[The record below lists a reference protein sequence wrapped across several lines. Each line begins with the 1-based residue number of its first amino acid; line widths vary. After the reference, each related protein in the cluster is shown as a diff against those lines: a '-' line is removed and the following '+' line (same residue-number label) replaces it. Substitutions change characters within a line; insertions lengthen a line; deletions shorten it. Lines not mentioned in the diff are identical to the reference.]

1 MSPDSQPYS
10 RLNDRYQILSLI
22 GKGGMASVYKAHDEF
37 LDRHVAVKLFD
48 APLGEIAEVSNQE
61 HELQMLARLNH
72 HGLVT
77 LIDAGIV
84 ENKSRPLSRMYLVME
99 LITGPTLKKL
109 MAERALSG
117 REIAQIGFDLAESLQ
132 YIHANGV
139 IHRDVKPA
147 NVLMVA
153 YGENDDRPR
162 AKLADFGIAL
172 LTGGVSDP
180 AETIGTAAYLSPEQ
194 AMRDAIEPATDVY
207 SLGLCLLQ
215 AFTRELAFPGTPLES
230 ATARLIRDPAIP
242 ESLPPL
248 WVELLTAMTARNP
261 EDRPTSGEAAAALGE
276 LIGFERSLEERSSE
290 ARSSENGEADA
301 APAAQ
306 PAQIASPP
314 ETFDRI
320 ARVASRLLNAAI
332 VVIATENADG
342 TPQVLSCHGID
353 ASWIDPTAVLADP
366 SDGVGPLVPGAEALG
381 RVSGTVSR
389 ADDGHVVSTVW
400 VLDQEPLATSAY
412 DDQNLDDVAA
422 LAMREIELARPAV
435 AVRPADPERAEHVAL
450 RV

>member
-109 MAERALSG
+109 TAERVLSG

-147 NVLMVA
+147 NVLMVD

-194 AMRDAIEPATDVY
+194 AMRDTIEPSTDVY

-248 WVELLTAMTARNP
+248 WIELLTSMTARNP
-261 EDRPTSGEAAAALGE
+261 ADRPTSGEAASSLGE
-276 LIGFERSLEERSSE
+276 LIGFERSLESRASE
-290 ARSSENGEADA
+290 TSVADA

-306 PAQIASPP
+306 HTQVASPP

-342 TPQVLSCHGID
+342 SPLVLSHHGID
-353 ASWIDPTAVLADP
+353 ATWIDPSAVLGDP
-366 SDGVGPLVPGAEALG
+366 SEGVGPLVAGAEALG
-381 RVSGTVSR
+381 RVTGTVER
-389 ADDGHVVSTVW
+389 ADDGRVVSAVW
-400 VLDQEPLATSAY
+400 VLDEAPFAASAY
-412 DDQNLDDVAA
+412 DDQNLADVSS
-422 LAMREIELARPAV
+422 LAMREIELARHAG
-435 AVRPADPERAEHVAL
+435 AATPADPSAAEHVAL

>member
-1 MSPDSQPYS
+1 MSPDSQTYS
-10 RLNDRYQILSLI
+10 RLNDRYQIVSLI

-109 MAERALSG
+109 SAERVLSG

-147 NVLMVA
+147 NVLMVT
-153 YGENDDRPR
+153 YGESDDRPR

-194 AMRDAIEPATDVY
+194 AMRDTIEPSSDVY

-230 ATARLIRDPAIP
+230 ATARLIRDPSIP

-248 WVELLTAMTARNP
+248 WVDLLTAMTAREP
-261 EDRPTSGEAAAALGE
+261 GDRPTSGEAAAALGE
-276 LIGFERSLEERSSE
+276 LIGFERDLETRASE
-290 ARSSENGEADA
+290 PAEADA
-301 APAAQ
+301 APAAHHTQ
-306 PAQIASPP
+306 TPSPP

-320 ARVASRLLNAAI
+320 SRVASRLLNAAI
-332 VVIATENADG
+332 VIIATENADG
-342 TPQVLSCHGID
+342 APLLLANHGID
-353 ASWIDPTAVLADP
+353 AAWIDSSAMLVDP
-366 SDGVGPLVPGAEALG
+366 NDGVGPLVDGAESLE
-381 RVSGTVSR
+381 RVTGTVER
-389 ADDGHVVSTVW
+389 ADDGRVISAVW
-400 VLDQEPLATSAY
+400 VLDQRPLVASAY
-412 DDQNLDDVAA
+412 DDQNLSDVAGI
-422 LAMREIELARPAV
+422 AMREIALARPAL
-435 AVRPADPERAEHVAL
+435 AATPAGRVPAEPEAL

>member
-37 LDRHVAVKLFD
+37 LDRNVAVKLFD

-84 ENKSRPLSRMYLVME
+84 ENKTRHLSRMYLVME

-109 MAERALSG
+109 TADRVLSG

-153 YGENDDRPR
+153 YGESDDRPR

-172 LTGGVSDP
+172 LTGGASDTG
-180 AETIGTAAYLSPEQ
+180 ETIGTAAYLSPEQ
-194 AMRDAIEPATDVY
+194 AMRDTIEPATDVY

-215 AFTRELAFPGTPLES
+215 AFTREVAFPGTPLES

-248 WVELLTAMTARNP
+248 WVDLLTAMTAREP
-261 EDRPTSGEAAAALGE
+261 GDRPSSGEAAAALGE
-276 LIGFERSLEERSSE
+276 LIGFERSLESRASDD
-290 ARSSENGEADA
+290 AEADA

-306 PAQIASPP
+306 PTYTPATP
-314 ETFDRI
+314 ETFGRL
-320 ARVASRLLNAAI
+320 ARVASRLVNAAI
-332 VVIATENADG
+332 VIVATENTDG
-342 TPQVLSCHGID
+342 TPLLLTVHGID
-353 ASWIDPTAVLADP
+353 ATWIDPAAVLADP
-366 SDGVGPLVPGAEALG
+366 GDGVAPLVEGAEALE
-381 RVSGTVSR
+381 RVTGAVVR
-389 ADDGHVVSTVW
+389 ADDGRVVSAVW
-400 VLDQEPLATSAY
+400 VLDQQSLVASAY
-412 DDQNLDDVAA
+412 DDQNLADVAA
-422 LAMREIELARPAV
+422 LAFREIELAWPA
-435 AVRPADPERAEHVAL
+435 AAARSAGPDRAESVAIRL
-450 RV
+450 

>member
-1 MSPDSQPYS
+1 MSPDSQTYS
-10 RLNDRYQILSLI
+10 RLNDRYQIVSLI

-109 MAERALSG
+109 SAERVLSG

-147 NVLMVA
+147 NVLMVT
-153 YGENDDRPR
+153 YGESDDRPR

-194 AMRDAIEPATDVY
+194 AMRDTIEPSSDVY

-230 ATARLIRDPAIP
+230 ATARLIRDPSIP

-248 WVELLTAMTARNP
+248 WVDLLTAMTAREP
-261 EDRPTSGEAAAALGE
+261 GDRPTSGEAAAALGE
-276 LIGFERSLEERSSE
+276 LIGFERDLETRASE
-290 ARSSENGEADA
+290 PAEADA
-301 APAAQ
+301 APTAHHTQ
-306 PAQIASPP
+306 TPSPP

-320 ARVASRLLNAAI
+320 SRVASRLLNAAI
-332 VVIATENADG
+332 VIIATENADG
-342 TPQVLSCHGID
+342 APLLLANHGID
-353 ASWIDPTAVLADP
+353 AAWIDSSAMLVDP
-366 SDGVGPLVPGAEALG
+366 NDGVGPLVDGAESLE
-381 RVSGTVSR
+381 RVTGTVER
-389 ADDGHVVSTVW
+389 ADDGRVISAVW
-400 VLDQEPLATSAY
+400 VLDQRPLVASAY
-412 DDQNLDDVAA
+412 DDQNLSDVAGI
-422 LAMREIELARPAV
+422 AMREIALARPAL
-435 AVRPADPERAEHVAL
+435 AVTPAGRVPAEPEAL

>member
-37 LDRHVAVKLFD
+37 LDRNVAVKLFD

-84 ENKSRPLSRMYLVME
+84 ENKTRHLSRMYLVME

-109 MAERALSG
+109 TADRVLSG

-153 YGENDDRPR
+153 YGESDDRPR

-172 LTGGVSDP
+172 LTGGASDTG
-180 AETIGTAAYLSPEQ
+180 ETIGTAAYLSPEQ
-194 AMRDAIEPATDVY
+194 AMRDTIEPATDVY

-215 AFTRELAFPGTPLES
+215 AFTREVAFPGTPLES

-248 WVELLTAMTARNP
+248 WVDLLTAMTAREP
-261 EDRPTSGEAAAALGE
+261 GDRPSSGEAAAALGE
-276 LIGFERSLEERSSE
+276 LIGFERSLESRASDD
-290 ARSSENGEADA
+290 AEADA

-306 PAQIASPP
+306 PTYTPATP
-314 ETFDRI
+314 ETFGRL
-320 ARVASRLLNAAI
+320 ARVASRLVNAAI
-332 VVIATENADG
+332 VIVATENTDG
-342 TPQVLSCHGID
+342 TPLLLTVHGID
-353 ASWIDPTAVLADP
+353 ATWIDPAAVLADP
-366 SDGVGPLVPGAEALG
+366 GDGVAPLVEGAEALE
-381 RVSGTVSR
+381 RVTGAVVR
-389 ADDGHVVSTVW
+389 ADDGRVVSAVW
-400 VLDQEPLATSAY
+400 VLDQQSLVASAY
-412 DDQNLDDVAA
+412 DDQNLADVAA
-422 LAMREIELARPAV
+422 LAFREIELAWPA
-435 AVRPADPERAEHVAL
+435 AAARSAGPDRAESVAI

>member
-1 MSPDSQPYS
+1 MSPDSQTYS
-10 RLNDRYQILSLI
+10 RLNDRYQIVSLI

-84 ENKSRPLSRMYLVME
+84 ENKTRHLSRMYLVME

-109 MAERALSG
+109 TADRVLSG

-153 YGENDDRPR
+153 YGESDDRPR

-172 LTGGVSDP
+172 LTGGASDTG
-180 AETIGTAAYLSPEQ
+180 ETIGTAAYLSPEQ
-194 AMRDAIEPATDVY
+194 AMRDTIEPATDVY

-215 AFTRELAFPGTPLES
+215 AFTREVAFPGTPLES

-248 WVELLTAMTARNP
+248 WVDLLTAMTAREP
-261 EDRPTSGEAAAALGE
+261 GDRPSSGEAAAALGE
-276 LIGFERSLEERSSE
+276 LIGFERSLESRASDD
-290 ARSSENGEADA
+290 AEADA

-306 PAQIASPP
+306 PTYTPATP
-314 ETFDRI
+314 ETFGRL
-320 ARVASRLLNAAI
+320 ARVASRLVNAAI
-332 VVIATENADG
+332 VIVATENTDG
-342 TPQVLSCHGID
+342 TPLLLTVHGID
-353 ASWIDPTAVLADP
+353 ATWIDPAAVLADP
-366 SDGVGPLVPGAEALG
+366 GDGVAPLVEGAEALE
-381 RVSGTVSR
+381 RVTGAVVR
-389 ADDGHVVSTVW
+389 ADDGRVVSAVW
-400 VLDQEPLATSAY
+400 VLDQQSLVASAY
-412 DDQNLDDVAA
+412 DDQNLADVAA
-422 LAMREIELARPAV
+422 LAFREIELAWPAT
-435 AVRPADPERAEHVAL
+435 AARSAGPDRAEFVAI

>member
-109 MAERALSG
+109 TAERVLTG

-261 EDRPTSGEAAAALGE
+261 EDRPTSAETAAALGE
-276 LIGFERSLEERSSE
+276 LIGFERSLE
-290 ARSSENGEADA
+290 ARSAESPEADA
-301 APAAQ
+301 APPAQ
-306 PAQIASPP
+306 PVQIASPP

-332 VVIATENADG
+332 VIVATEGADG
-342 TPQVLSCHGID
+342 TPLVLSSHGID
-353 ASWIDPTAVLADP
+353 ASWIDPAAVLADP
-366 SDGVGPLVPGAEALG
+366 ADGVGPLVPGAEALG
-381 RVSGTVSR
+381 RVSGAVSR
-389 ADDGHVVSTVW
+389 ADDGRVVSTVW

-422 LAMREIELARPAV
+422 LAMREIELTRPAV
-435 AVRPADPERAEHVAL
+435 AATPADPVRSEHVAL

>member
-37 LDRHVAVKLFD
+37 LDRNVAVKLFD

-84 ENKSRPLSRMYLVME
+84 ENKTRHLSRMYLVME

-109 MAERALSG
+109 TADRVLSG

-153 YGENDDRPR
+153 YGESDDRPR

-172 LTGGVSDP
+172 LTGGASDTG
-180 AETIGTAAYLSPEQ
+180 ETIGTAAYLSPEQ
-194 AMRDAIEPATDVY
+194 AMRDTIEPATDVY

-215 AFTRELAFPGTPLES
+215 AFTREVAFPGTPLES

-248 WVELLTAMTARNP
+248 WVDLLTAMTAREP
-261 EDRPTSGEAAAALGE
+261 GDRPSSGEAAAALGE
-276 LIGFERSLEERSSE
+276 LIGFERSLESRASDD
-290 ARSSENGEADA
+290 AEADA

-306 PAQIASPP
+306 PTYTPATP
-314 ETFDRI
+314 ETFGRL
-320 ARVASRLLNAAI
+320 ARVASRLVNAAI
-332 VVIATENADG
+332 VIVATENTDG
-342 TPQVLSCHGID
+342 TPLLLTVHGID
-353 ASWIDPTAVLADP
+353 ATWIDPAAVLADP
-366 SDGVGPLVPGAEALG
+366 GDGVAPLVEGAEALE
-381 RVSGTVSR
+381 RVTGAVVR
-389 ADDGHVVSTVW
+389 ADDGRVVSAVW
-400 VLDQEPLATSAY
+400 VLDQQSLVASAY
-412 DDQNLDDVAA
+412 DDQNLADVAA
-422 LAMREIELARPAV
+422 LAFREIELAWPAT
-435 AVRPADPERAEHVAL
+435 AARSAGPDRAEFVAI

>member
-1 MSPDSQPYS
+1 MSPDTQPYS

-84 ENKSRPLSRMYLVME
+84 ENKTRPLSRMYLVME

-109 MAERALSG
+109 TAERVLTG

-172 LTGGVSDP
+172 LTGGVSDT

-194 AMRDAIEPATDVY
+194 AMRDTIEPATDVY

-261 EDRPTSGEAAAALGE
+261 EDRPSSAEAAAALGE

-290 ARSSENGEADA
+290 SAADA

-332 VVIATENADG
+332 VIVATEGADG
-342 TPQVLSCHGID
+342 TPLVLSSHGID
-353 ASWIDPTAVLADP
+353 ASWIDPAAVLADP
-366 SDGVGPLVPGAEALG
+366 ADGVGPLVPGAEALG
-381 RVSGTVSR
+381 RVSGAVSR
-389 ADDGHVVSTVW
+389 ADDGRVVSTVW

-422 LAMREIELARPAV
+422 LAMREIELTRPAV
-435 AVRPADPERAEHVAL
+435 AATPADPVRSEHVAL